1 MCRSGSTPKCHGSP
15 TLVGTMEKLGNT
27 CLAKSSLRTVVC
39 YGYQLNRR
47 GLFVGSR
54 GCCNPFSSPSP
65 TFFLVNTDPEPS
77 ILLNPDPDQAVAES
91 GCNPDPDKFF
101 LMTKNIFVDQKIIIK
116 AFFNTC
122 KGQRAFR
129 LQEKPPAKHRTLQT

>member
-1 MCRSGSTPKCHGSP
+1 
-15 TLVGTMEKLGNT
+15 
-27 CLAKSSLRTVVC
+27 
-39 YGYQLNRR
+39 
-47 GLFVGSR
+47 
-54 GCCNPFSSPSP
+54 
-65 TFFLVNTDPEPS
+65 VNTDPDLG
-77 ILLNPDPDQAVAES
+77 ILLNPDQAVAES

-129 LQEKPPAKHRTLQT
+129 LQEKPPAKQRTL